1 MDVPSQ
7 DSTLSGATKA
17 LSVLSVKNYLTLVG
31 CENLDEF
38 CQVGKEL
45 EFEIGFKKTMKIITD

>member
-38 CQVGKEL
+38 CQVGVRLEL
-45 EFEIGFKKTMKIITD
+45 QTGFKKQLKL

>member
-31 CENLDEF
+31 CVNLDEF
-38 CQVGKEL
+38 CQVGVRL
-45 EFEIGFKKTMKIITD
+45 ESLTGFEKTIKVITS